1 MSSSCHWVMHE
12 RCQDFLTSES
22 TEMLGIFW
30 HGSCSDENCHLR
42 VTNPG
47 RKASKCA
54 KSLRAENC
62 HWYARI
68 AEQDGTDGQWR
79 ARLCALCYNIIMK
92 IVKDASY
99 YSPESLL
106 DRGLRAI
113 SDLVDSLAVRPPED
127 QDLDH
132 AKALSVAVRTCCE
145 VSRESRE
152 SLIATS
158 ERNLHDGDLQR
169 LLVAYLSRLPEA
181 ERAAL
186 LRSTDVQ
193 NRATLA

>member
-1 MSSSCHWVMHE
+1 ME
-12 RCQDFLTSES
+12 RTVN
-22 TEMLGIFW
+22 GA
-30 HGSCSDENCHLR
+30 R
-42 VTNPG
+42 
-47 RKASKCA
+47 ACA
-54 KSLRAENC
+54 R
-62 HWYARI
+62 
-68 AEQDGTDGQWR
+68 
-79 ARLCALCYNIIMK
+79 CAIIIIMK

-186 LRSTDVQ
+186 LRSTDAQ
-193 NRATLA
+193 DRATLA

>member
-1 MSSSCHWVMHE
+1 ME
-12 RCQDFLTSES
+12 RTAN
-22 TEMLGIFW
+22 GA
-30 HGSCSDENCHLR
+30 R
-42 VTNPG
+42 
-47 RKASKCA
+47 ACA
-54 KSLRAENC
+54 R
-62 HWYARI
+62 
-68 AEQDGTDGQWR
+68 
-79 ARLCALCYNIIMK
+79 CAIIIIMK
-92 IVKDASY
+92 VVKDASY
-99 YSPESLL
+99 YAPDALL

-113 SDLVDSLAVRPPED
+113 SDLVDSLADAPPED

-152 SLIATS
+152 SLEATT

-181 ERAAL
+181 DRAAL
-186 LRSTDVQ
+186 LRSTESA